1 MRKRAEEWMEF
12 AKVDL
17 RSAEKLAED
26 ELLTRAAAFHVHQ
39 SVEKSF
45 KAILE
50 CRQQRIPKVHNLV
63 LLLES
68 IRQLGEEP
76 HIDEDVLDEINQLYI
91 ESRYPADFGLLPGGA
106 PTVEIVR
113 KFSKFAAEFYEFA
126 EKLIQASS
134 D

>member
-50 CRQQRIPKVHNLV
+50 YRQQRIPKVHNLV
-63 LLLES
+63 LLLELV
-68 IRQLGEEP
+68 RQLG
-76 HIDEDVLDEINQLYI
+76 
-91 ESRYPADFGLLPGGA
+91 
-106 PTVEIVR
+106 VE
-113 KFSKFAAEFYEFA
+113 
-126 EKLIQASS
+126 LHM